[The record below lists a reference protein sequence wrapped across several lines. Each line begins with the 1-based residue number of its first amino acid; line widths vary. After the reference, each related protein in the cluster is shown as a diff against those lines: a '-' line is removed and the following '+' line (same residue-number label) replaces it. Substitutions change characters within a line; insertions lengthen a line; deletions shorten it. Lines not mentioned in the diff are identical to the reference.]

1 MSPRTPTATVTMQDF
16 LADPHAAR
24 YRDVVDSHPEAFAR
38 VVAILND
45 PYQQEQLVA
54 AERFGHPALS
64 GVVGVIEAD
73 EVVAPSLASPASPRF
88 RQAVGVAVRLTMQ
101 ALGWATTGSKGP
113 VRGATHF
120 KTSERYAMAPTSPG
134 LLPSLRARAALDAI
148 ESIGDETE
156 REQTA
161 KDLVAALAE
170 SRRAENRPF

>member
-1 MSPRTPTATVTMQDF
+1 MGHRTPIATITTQDF
-16 LADPHAAR
+16 LADPHAAK
-24 YRDVVDSHPEAFAR
+24 YRDVVTGHPEAFAR

-64 GVVGVIEAD
+64 GVVGRVEGD
-73 EVVAPSLASPASPRF
+73 EIVAESLASPASQRF

-101 ALGWATTGSKGP
+101 SLGWVTTGSKGP

-120 KTSERYAMAPTSPG
+120 KTSERYAIAPTSPG
-134 LLPSLRARAALDAI
+134 QLPNLRARAVLDEI
-148 ESIGDETE
+148 ESIGEETE

-161 KDLVAALAE
+161 KELVAALAE

>member
-1 MSPRTPTATVTMQDF
+1 MGHFTPTTTITIQDF
-16 LADPHAAR
+16 LADPHAAK
-24 YRDVVDSHPEAFAR
+24 YRDVVDSHPEAFSR
-38 VVAILND
+38 VVEILND
-45 PYQQEQLVA
+45 PYQQEQLKA

-64 GVVGVIEAD
+64 GVVGAVEAD
-73 EVVAPSLASPASPRF
+73 EVVAQSLASPASARF

-101 ALGWATTGSKGP
+101 GLGWATTGSKGP

-120 KTSERYAMAPTSPG
+120 KTSERYVLVPTSPG

-161 KDLVAALAE
+161 TDLVAALAE